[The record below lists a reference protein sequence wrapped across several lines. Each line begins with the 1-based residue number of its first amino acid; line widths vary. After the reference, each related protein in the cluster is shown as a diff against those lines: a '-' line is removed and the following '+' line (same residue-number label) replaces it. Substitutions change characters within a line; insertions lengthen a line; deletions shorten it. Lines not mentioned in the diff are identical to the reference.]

1 MNCMGFVSVAKVH
14 FYKAMTVKND
24 ESLHTTNENHLP
36 FSTAI
41 AGRILLKDQRTLLPC
56 AFIKT

>member
-1 MNCMGFVSVAKVH
+1 MGFVSVAKVH